1 MGLTQR
7 GNLAALSAELLGLI
21 GLATLTAYFTAVWL
35 TRRIL
40 PQFDPLP
47 AVPPDVG
54 MDIAT
59 WLPIGLASATVAI
72 VLIASTFAHLGA
84 VRAEEGG
91 VLRGLS

>member
-1 MGLTQR
+1 MGLT
-7 GNLAALSAELLGLI
+7 AELLGLI

-47 AVPPDVG
+47 DVPPDVG
-54 MDIAT
+54 LSITA
-59 WLPIGLASATVAI
+59 WLPIGLATATVVI
-72 VLIASTFAHLGA
+72 VVTASVLAHLGA

-91 VLRGLS
+91 VLRGLA